1 MRRAWM
7 SDINNQSNF
16 GDGNFAEYI
25 ARERDRLRAER
36 EQISSQ
42 QEDLQRKLDAVNR
55 ESAAIEAYETA
66 KTGKAARQGPARR
79 QRQARRGSRREGL
92 LELIRQSNGLS
103 RGEILERM
111 GLKGD
116 KAGEM
121 SVSNALT
128 ALAKGNQIRREG
140 GKYYPGSSD
149 QGEAELPLGTP
160 EGDQIHEAGG
170 EMAQD

>member
-1 MRRAWM
+1 M
-7 SDINNQSNF
+7 SDVNNHSNF

-25 ARERDRLRAER
+25 ARERDRLRVER
-36 EQISSQ
+36 EQIFGQ
-42 QEDLQRKLDAVNR
+42 QEELQRKLDAVNR
-55 ESAAIEAYETA
+55 EYAAIEAYETA
-66 KTGKAARQGPARR
+66 KTGKNARQEPARR

-92 LELIRQSNGLS
+92 LELIRESNGLS
-103 RGEILERM
+103 RGDILERM

-128 ALAKGNQIRREG
+128 ALAKSNQVRREG
-140 GKYYPGSSD
+140 GKYYPASLD
-149 QGEAELPLGTP
+149 QGAAELPPGAP